1 MLFRSARGVR
11 ESEKKK
17 ERKSECGGREKRS
30 PLPLIY
36 WRPEGIVGAG
46 SPAHDVRN
54 GRGVSAHDLPRGFR
68 RRLPGRTICR
78 IRGHRNPRARCGATD
93 LARPEAS
100 RAGVVKA
107 ALECLRWHS
116 DRRDRRDTC
125 GKRASVTSIHAR
137 KSKRRAEMLCHV
149 KEAMTR
155 RNQKFARM
163 SE

>member
-1 MLFRSARGVR
+1 MLFRSGLLIAVMLMAGCGQDRGVGLRWLVDARGPVRTAACSARGVR

-36 WRPEGIVGAG
+36 WRSEGIVGAG

-78 IRGHRNPRARCGATD
+78 IRGHRNPRARSAP
-93 LARPEAS
+93 PEFS
-100 RAGVVKA
+100 PSNLQLQISVLVFLCFWQIGRA
-107 ALECLRWHS
+107 
-116 DRRDRRDTC
+116 
-125 GKRASVTSIHAR
+125 
-137 KSKRRAEMLCHV
+137 HV
-149 KEAMTR
+149 
-155 RNQKFARM
+155 
-163 SE
+163 